1 MTGPEA
7 PREIGAVHLRPDQLA
22 GAGPVDRDALEEP
35 SRVHLHTPIDVRSVS
50 QALVALLISIYMLHW
65 ASAVFIPLLLGVMCS
80 YTLSPAVDAL
90 QRWRI
95 PRSIGA
101 AVLLTAVL
109 GSLGGMAYSL
119 NDEATALLE
128 SLPDAAQKV
137 RESVRTTSVGPE
149 GAIQK
154 VQRAATKLEIAA
166 EESGAP
172 APPASRGVTRVQIE
186 KPHFNIKD
194 YLWSGTLGVVGF
206 AGQAMV
212 VFFISYFL
220 IASGDSFRRKMV
232 RIAGPT
238 FSKKKIT
245 LQLLDEITAQIQR
258 YLMVQLLTSALVG
271 LSTWLVLALLG
282 LEHAAV
288 WGVAAA
294 VLNLVPYLG
303 SIVISGAAAVV
314 GFVQF
319 GTLEMAL
326 LIGGASVVIHT
337 LSGNLLTPWLTSRA
351 SRMNP
356 VAIFAGVLAWG
367 WLWGIWGLLLGAPLL
382 IVVKAICD
390 RVDDFKPIGELL
402 SA

>member
-1 MTGPEA
+1 MSARLEQ
-7 PREIGAVHLRPDQLA
+7 AV
-22 GAGPVDRDALEEP
+22 PVDPVHDDSPEEP
-35 SRVHLHTPIDVRSVS
+35 VRVHLHMPIDVRSVS
-50 QALVALLISIYMLHW
+50 QALVAVLLSIYMLHW
-65 ASAVFIPLLLGVMCS
+65 ASQVFIPLLLGVMCS
-80 YTLSPAVDAL
+80 YTLSPAVDL
-90 QRWRI
+90 MQRWRV
-95 PRSIGA
+95 PRSFGTAALLIG
-101 AVLLTAVL
+101 VL
-109 GSLGGMAYSL
+109 GGLGVTAYSL

-128 SLPDAAQKV
+128 SLPNAAQKV
-137 RESVRTTSVGPE
+137 REAVRTHSGAPE
-149 GAIQK
+149 SAIQK
-154 VQRAATKLEIAA
+154 MQKAATRLESAA
-166 EESGAP
+166 EETGAA
-172 APPASRGVTRVQIE
+172 APPASKGVTRVQIE
-186 KPHFNIKD
+186 KPHFNVKD

-212 VFFISYFL
+212 VFFISFFL

-271 LSTWLVLALLG
+271 LATWLAFALIG

-303 SIVISGAAAVV
+303 SIVLSGAAALV
-314 GFVQF
+314 GFLQF
-319 GTLEMAL
+319 GTPGMAL
-326 LIGGASVVIHT
+326 LTGGASVVIHT
-337 LSGNLLTPWLTSRA
+337 LFGNLLTPWLTSRA